1 MAVCQFFL
9 KGQCKYGDNCRYEH
23 PANARQSGFGASS
36 WNRTGGGNDDP
47 KLNLPFSAI
56 TISNDLTPHIDKP
69 MWPLS
74 SYAPSKHEPLL
85 IPGLD
90 ESPEE
95 LRVKAA
101 AAVASGNI
109 NSYLEYEGRQI
120 AVADQMFVVCFISI
134 S

>member
-1 MAVCQFFL
+1 MTPNSIFL
-9 KGQCKYGDNCRYEH
+9 SGKTSLQ
-23 PANARQSGFGASS
+23 PAPINISS
-36 WNRTGGGNDDP
+36 LSSSFHSTV
-47 KLNLPFSAI
+47 

-74 SYAPSKHEPLL
+74 SYAPAKHEPLL

-109 NSYLEYEGRQI
+109 NSYVSSDNNCLYYSAFDFICNPFICSLSTKEGK
-120 AVADQMFVVCFISI
+120 
-134 S
+134 